1 LAEEVNKHLATQE
14 KLNATEAS
22 HTAII
27 DILEQEKN
35 SHAAVLDTL
44 EQEKSSHIATKNEL
58 SENRVSLHEKGITL
72 IGLIQAKLK
81 VLEVVYFNPPV
92 L

>member
-1 LAEEVNKHLATQE
+1 MATQE

-22 HTAII
+22 HAAII

-35 SHAAVLDTL
+35 SHAAVIDTL

-58 SENRVSLHEKGITL
+58 SENKVSLHEKGIKL
-72 IGLIQAKLK
+72 IGQ
-81 VLEVVYFNPPV
+81 VQDGLESFRGIF
-92 L
+92 LSCSLM